1 MNSETASKP
10 NSSSSFAPRLII
22 SSRDESQP
30 ISILSAHLMP
40 FNLNHDGK
48 AKVNDYLILKKESTA
63 TESSTESDPVSNSH
77 FSSSFRGRRIEST
90 RLNLP
95 EGHSGFLFT
104 LPLKSLPKTHIN
116 SVVEQSKKSKK
127 LKSDYIEN
135 GSGDGDGNGNGNG
148 NENGEGEESGLRRSP
163 RKKSFPTKF
172 PSAIPVKKQ
181 IQKFSMDSDS
191 EDEDDKDEEKEQQ
204 TEEKE
209 KPEDVE
215 MDQDLEPS
223 MEQDQDQD
231 VTGNEDQELKEED
244 KRVLTPWA
252 TFGKDFLV
260 WGADGQLDLGDDPF
274 HKSLNEW
281 ERISKVV
288 STRRLFCSRW
298 LQF

>member
-1 MNSETASKP
+1 MNFETELKP
-10 NSSSSFAPRLII
+10 SSSSSFAPRLKI
-22 SSRDESQP
+22 SSRDESQTIP
-30 ISILSAHLMP
+30 ILSAHLMP

-48 AKVNDYLILKKESTA
+48 AKVNDYLILKKESSQ
-63 TESSTESDPVSNSH
+63 TESSTESDSVSNSH

-95 EGHSGFLFT
+95 EGHSGFLVT
-104 LPLKSLPKTHIN
+104 LPLKSDPKTNIN
-116 SVVEQSKKSKK
+116 SGVEKSKKSKK
-127 LKSDYIEN
+127 LKSDHIQN
-135 GSGDGDGNGNGNG
+135 GNQDGDGDGIGSG
-148 NENGEGEESGLRRSP
+148 NGEGEESGLRRSP

-204 TEEKE
+204 MEEKE

-223 MEQDQDQD
+223 IEQDQDQD
-231 VTGNEDQELKEED
+231 MMEKQDQEEKEED
-244 KRVLTPWA
+244 KRILTPWA

-288 STRRLFCSRW
+288 ST
-298 LQF
+298 